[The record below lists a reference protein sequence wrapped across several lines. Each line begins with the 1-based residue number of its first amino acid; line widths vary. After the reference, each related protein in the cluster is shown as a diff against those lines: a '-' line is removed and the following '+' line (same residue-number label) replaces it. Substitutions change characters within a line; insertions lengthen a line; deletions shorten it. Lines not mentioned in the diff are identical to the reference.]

1 MTRDQR
7 ELNAGFSPTRRAV
20 TLGAAAAAFTLG
32 APAVLRAQ
40 AVEIEYWQYF
50 FKERVE
56 AMDELIKRFEA
67 ANPGVKV
74 KHTHFPYAQYRT
86 KTAAAVPAG
95 EGPTVMQLF
104 FGWMREYA
112 KAKLIQP
119 LPADMFS
126 AASVD
131 RDYFDVVQLMK
142 TSDGYWALPTAVR
155 SLGMFYNKKL
165 LQESN
170 LGDKPAGTLDD
181 YVRYA
186 LAAAKRDRSGN
197 LTQAGAT
204 IGIPSQDYHWW
215 REVLVRQHG
224 GKPYSDDFRK
234 VTYANEAGA
243 AAIAWYTD
251 LQRKHRV
258 AQAGFL
264 SESQAAFRAGR
275 AAQHID
281 GSFRLGTFRNARGFE
296 WGVAE
301 LPTHKGVGGNYS
313 SYWVNGLAANA
324 TGAKKEAALKFL
336 AFVTSDAAMQL
347 WFEKTGELPAKR
359 ASALTPANLADPL
372 TGPMIAGL
380 KNAHTTDFVAE
391 EAQGQLFQDM
401 LDRILLQNQEPL
413 AAVRQMGEA
422 EQKMID
428 DHYKS

>member
-1 MTRDQR
+1 MADDRSIR
-7 ELNAGFSPTRRAV
+7 PLTRRAFGAG
-20 TLGAAAAAFTLG
+20 TLAVAVA

-40 AVEIEYWQYF
+40 TVEIEYWQYF

-56 AMDELIKRFEA
+56 AMDALIKQFEA

-86 KTAAAVPAG
+86 KTATAVPAG

-119 LPADMFS
+119 LPADVFKP
-126 AASVD
+126 ADID
-131 RDYFDVVQLMK
+131 RDYFDVVKLMK
-142 TSDGYWALPTAVR
+142 NADGYWALPTAVR
-155 SLGMFYNKKL
+155 SLAMFYNKRLYK
-165 LQESN
+165 EAG
-170 LGDKPAGTLDD
+170 LGETPAGNLDD
-181 YVRYA
+181 YVKYA
-186 LAAAKRDRSGN
+186 LATAKRDASGN

-215 REVLVRQHG
+215 REVLVRQQG
-224 GKPYSDDFRK
+224 GKPYTDDFRK
-234 VTYANEAGA
+234 VTYADEAGA
-243 AAIAWYTD
+243 QAIAWYTD
-251 LQRKHRV
+251 LQRKHKV

-281 GSFRLGTFRNARGFE
+281 GSFRLGTFRAARGFE

-301 LPTHKGVGGNYS
+301 LPAHKGIKGNYS

-336 AFVTSDAAMQL
+336 AFVTSDDAMQL
-347 WFEKTGELPAKR
+347 WFDKTGELPAKK
-359 ASALTPANLADPL
+359 ASALTQKNLADPL
-372 TGPMIAGL
+372 TGPMLAGL
-380 KNAHTTDFVAE
+380 NDAFTTDFVAE

-401 LDRILLQNQEPL
+401 LDRILLQNQDPL
-413 AAVRQMGEA
+413 AAVRQMAEA

-428 DHYKS
+428 EHYKS

>member
-1 MTRDQR
+1 MTKD
-7 ELNAGFSPTRRAV
+7 LTTTTLTRRSFAIAS
-20 TLGAAAAAFTLG
+20 AATAFSVAA
-32 APAVLRAQ
+32 PSVLRAQ

-56 AMDELIKRFEA
+56 AMDALIKQFEA
-67 ANPGVKV
+67 ANPGVRV

-119 LPADMFS
+119 LPADVFKT
-126 AASVD
+126 ADID
-131 RDYFDVVQLMK
+131 RDYFDVVKLMK
-142 TSDGYWALPTAVR
+142 TADGYWALPTAVR
-155 SLGMFYNKKL
+155 SLGMFYNKRLLKEAKL
-165 LQESN
+165 GEA
-170 LGDKPAGTLDD
+170 PAATLDD
-181 YVRYA
+181 YVKYA
-186 LAAAKRDRSGN
+186 LATTKRDGSGN

-224 GKPYSDDFRK
+224 GTPYSEDFRK

-243 AAIAWYTD
+243 AGIAWYTD

-258 AQAGFL
+258 AEAGFL
-264 SESQAAFRAGR
+264 SESQAAFKAGR
-275 AAQHID
+275 AAQHVD
-281 GSFRLGTFRNARGFE
+281 GSFRLGTFRTARGFD

-301 LPTHKGVGGNYS
+301 LPVHKGIKGNYS

-324 TGAKKEAALKFL
+324 TGAKKEAAVKFL
-336 AFVTSDAAMQL
+336 AFITSDDAMQL
-347 WFEKTGELPAKR
+347 WFDKTGELPAKK
-359 ASALTPANLADPL
+359 ASALTPKNLSDPL
-372 TGPMIAGL
+372 SGPMLAGM
-380 KNAHTTDFVAE
+380 NDAFTTDFVAE

-401 LDRILLQNQEPL
+401 LDRILLQNQDPL
-413 AAVRQMGEA
+413 AAVRQMAEA

-428 DHYKS
+428 DHYRS

>member
-1 MTRDQR
+1 MAKDSTSIKLSRR
-7 ELNAGFSPTRRAV
+7 AFAAGATAAGFTV
-20 TLGAAAAAFTLG
+20 AA
-32 APAVLRAQ
+32 PSVLRAQ

-56 AMDELIKRFEA
+56 AMDELIKQFQA
-67 ANPGVKV
+67 ANPGVTV

-95 EGPTVMQLF
+95 EGPTVLQLF

-119 LPADMFS
+119 LPSDMFKT
-126 AASVD
+126 ADVD
-131 RDYFDVVQLMK
+131 REYFDVVKMMK
-142 TSDGYWALPTAVR
+142 NSEGYWALPTAVR
-155 SLGMFYNKKL
+155 SLGMFYNKRLMK
-165 LQESN
+165 EAN
-170 LGDKPAGTLDD
+170 LGEKPAGTLDD
-181 YVRYA
+181 YVKYA
-186 LAAAKRDRSGN
+186 LATAKRDGGGN

-204 IGIPSQDYHWW
+204 IGVPGQDYHWW
-215 REVLVRQHG
+215 REVLIRQHG
-224 GKPYSDDFRK
+224 AKPYTDDFRK
-234 VTYANEAGA
+234 VTYDNDAGA
-243 AAIAWYTD
+243 SAIAWYTD
-251 LQRKHRV
+251 LQRKHKV

-264 SESQAAFRAGR
+264 SEGQAAFRAGR

-281 GSFRLGTFRNARGFE
+281 GSFRLGTFRAARGFE

-301 LPTHKGVGGNYS
+301 LPTHKGVAGNYS

-347 WFEKTGELPAKR
+347 WFDKTGELPAKK
-359 ASALTPANLADPL
+359 ASALTPKNLSDPL
-372 TGPMIAGL
+372 SGPMLSGL
-380 KNAHTTDFVAE
+380 NVAFTTDFVSE

-401 LDRILLQNQEPL
+401 LDRILLQNQDPL
-413 AAVRQMGEA
+413 AAVKQMAEA

-428 DHYKS
+428 DHYKA

>member
-1 MTRDQR
+1 MAQDRKTAN
-7 ELNAGFSPTRRAV
+7 LTRR
-20 TLGAAAAAFTLG
+20 TFSTGAATAAFMVA
-32 APAVLRAQ
+32 APSVLRAQ

-56 AMDELIKRFEA
+56 AMDELIKQFQA
-67 ANPGVKV
+67 ANPSITV

-95 EGPTVMQLF
+95 EGPTVLQLF

-112 KAKLIQP
+112 KARLIQP
-119 LPADMFS
+119 LPADIFKP
-126 AASVD
+126 ADID
-131 RDYFDVVQLMK
+131 REYFDVIKLMR
-142 TSDGYWALPTAVR
+142 TTDGYWALPTAVR

-165 LQESN
+165 LNEAN
-170 LGDKPAGTLDD
+170 LGDKPAATLDD
-181 YVRYA
+181 YLKFA
-186 LAAAKRDRSGN
+186 LATAKRDGSGN

-224 GKPYSDDFRK
+224 GKPYTDDFRK
-234 VTYANEAGA
+234 VTYNDNAGA

-251 LQRKHRV
+251 LQRKHKV

-281 GSFRLGTFRNARGFE
+281 GSFRLGTFRAARGFE

-301 LPTHKGVGGNYS
+301 LPTHKGIAGNYS

-336 AFVTSDAAMQL
+336 AFVTNDAAMQL
-347 WFEKTGELPAKR
+347 WFDKTGELPAKK
-359 ASALTPANLADPL
+359 ASALTQKNLSDPL
-372 TGPMIAGL
+372 SGPMLSGL
-380 KNAHTTDFVAE
+380 NVAFTTDFVAE

-401 LDRILLQNQEPL
+401 LDRILLQNQDPL
-413 AAVRQMGEA
+413 AAVKQMAEA

-428 DHYKS
+428 DHYRA

>member
-1 MTRDQR
+1 MPQDRKTSS
-7 ELNAGFSPTRRAV
+7 LTRRGFAV
-20 TLGAAAAAFTLG
+20 ASTAAAFSIA
-32 APAVLRAQ
+32 APSILRAQ

-56 AMDELIKRFEA
+56 AMDELIKQFEA
-67 ANPGVKV
+67 ANPGIRV

-119 LPADMFS
+119 LPTDMFKP
-126 AASVD
+126 ADVD
-131 RDYFDVVQLMK
+131 RDYFDVVKLMK
-142 TSDGYWALPTAVR
+142 NSDGYWALPTAVR
-155 SLGMFYNKKL
+155 SLGMFYNKRLFK
-165 LQESN
+165 EAN
-170 LGDKPAGTLDD
+170 LGEKPAATLEE
-181 YVRYA
+181 YVKFA
-186 LAAAKRDRSGN
+186 LATAKHDGSGN

-224 GKPYSDDFRK
+224 GKPYSEDFRK
-234 VTYANEAGA
+234 VTYADEAGA
-243 AAIAWYTD
+243 AGIAWYTD
-251 LQRKHRV
+251 LQRKHKV

-264 SESQAAFRAGR
+264 SETQAAFKAGR
-275 AAQHID
+275 AAQHVD
-281 GSFRLGTFRNARGFE
+281 GSFRLGTFKTARGFD

-301 LPTHKGVGGNYS
+301 LPTHKGIKGNYS

-347 WFEKTGELPAKR
+347 WYEKTGELPAKK
-359 ASALTPANLADPL
+359 ASALTPKNLADPL
-372 TGPMIAGL
+372 SGPMLAGL
-380 KNAHTTDFVAE
+380 NDAFTTDFVAE

-401 LDRILLQNQEPL
+401 LDRILLQNQDPL
-413 AAVRQMGEA
+413 AAVKQMAEA

-428 DHYKS
+428 DHYRS

>member
-1 MTRDQR
+1 MTDNRSKF
-7 ELNAGFSPTRRAV
+7 ELSPTRRAFA
-20 TLGAAAAAFTLG
+20 LGSAAAAFTLA

-119 LPADMFS
+119 LPADMFNP
-126 AASVD
+126 AAVD
-131 RDYFDVVQLMK
+131 REYFDVVQLMK

-155 SLGMFYNKKL
+155 SLGMFYNKKIQ
-165 LQESN
+165 QESG
-170 LGDKPAGTLDD
+170 LGDKPASTLDD
-181 YVRYA
+181 YLRYA
-186 LAAAKRDRSGN
+186 VASTKRDGSGN

-224 GKPYSDDFRK
+224 GKPYTDDFRK

-243 AAIAWYTD
+243 AAMAWYTD

-275 AAQHID
+275 AAQHVD

-336 AFVTSDAAMQL
+336 AFVTNDASMQL

-359 ASALTPANLADPL
+359 ASALTPVNVADPL
-372 TGPMIAGL
+372 TGPMITGL
-380 KNAHTTDFVAE
+380 NNAYTTDFVAE

-401 LDRILLQNQEPL
+401 LDRILLQNQDPL